1 MSFTVV
7 IPARLNSTRLEN
19 KLLLEIKNK
28 PLFIHTAEQVSKS
41 NATNIYIATDNQNI
55 KDIAENFG
63 FMSIMTAESHQSGTD
78 RINEAAQMLSLEDDH
93 VLVNVQGDEPL
104 VDFKLINE
112 LAENISNH
120 NQFVSAYQKFKNFE
134 DYKNKNNVKVA
145 LNVNN
150 EAITFSRSMI
160 GNLNDENFID
170 DSNLS
175 SSWYLCLYSET
186 D

>member
-1 MSFTVV
+1 MLQ
-7 IPARLNSTRLEN
+7 I
-19 KLLLEIKNK
+19 IKT
-28 PLFIHTAEQVSKS
+28 LRS
-41 NATNIYIATDNQNI
+41 
-55 KDIAENFG
+55 IAENFG

-78 RINEAAQMLSLEDDH
+78 RINEAAKILSLEGDH

-120 NQFVSAYQKFKNFE
+120 NQFVSAYQKFKCFE

-145 LNVNN
+145 LNVKN

-160 GNLNDENFID
+160 GNLTRMKT
-170 DSNLS
+170 L
-175 SSWYLCLYSET
+175 LMT
-186 D
+186 